1 VLAVMHL
8 LGGLVMFAAP
18 FFGEGSGASPALFI
32 TILLLH
38 MLCYMPTLGLTNTLS
53 FHNLKSQEWQFPFVR
68 VFGTLGWIVANI
80 VVSKVYHAD
89 TASLQYYITGAA
101 ALALGVY
108 SFLLPHTPPP
118 AAGKPTTVAQILG
131 MDALK
136 MMRDRSFATFIV
148 SSFLICAP
156 LAAYYAY
163 APVFVGAA
171 GGQDVAYLMSFGQMA
186 EIVFMLVMPLFF
198 AVLGVRWMLLVG
210 MFAWVLR
217 YGLFAVAAPDSIWWM
232 IMLGILLHGIC
243 YDFFFV
249 TGFIY
254 VDKKAPK
261 DVRGQAQGFLVL
273 VTQGL
278 GMLIGAQL
286 SQALVNNMVTA
297 TGPESLVQWRQFW
310 IIPCLA
316 AGLIMVAFAA
326 LFKDRTNSAR
336 G

>member
-1 VLAVMHL
+1 MTQQIIVMLRLSVMMFLQFFVWGAWYVTTGNYMGAHGMGDSIGTAYSVGPIAAILSPFFLGMVADRYFATERVLAVMHL

-243 YDFFFV
+243 YE
-249 TGFIY
+249 
-254 VDKKAPK
+254 AW
-261 DVRGQAQGFLVL
+261 A
-273 VTQGL
+273 
-278 GMLIGAQL
+278 
-286 SQALVNNMVTA
+286 
-297 TGPESLVQWRQFW
+297 
-310 IIPCLA
+310 C
-316 AGLIMVAFAA
+316 
-326 LFKDRTNSAR
+326 
-336 G
+336 